1 MECLIKHLLHVYCC
15 TLLLSPY
22 IVIAAD
28 GSPKA
33 GNRIELEAMLDQV
46 RNNNQTAQMAMLT
59 AHKERVEWDHEG
71 GRLPLQSQY
80 GKVCFPAPPRC
91 PPPYPSAHQHAVQGK
106 PSQSNSAMD
115 SECSNL
121 GVDLLCMGASSED
134 WCRLLYC
141 AFLQRVGAPASHVCS
156 CRNGRNMKRVMG
168 QQ

>member
-1 MECLIKHLLHVYCC
+1 MECLITHLLHVYCC

-22 IVIAAD
+22 ILIAAD

-91 PPPYPSAHQHAVQGK
+91 PPLPLGTSACCAGQAKSGQLSHGLRMQQLRSRLALHGCLFRGLVSIA
-106 PSQSNSAMD
+106 
-115 SECSNL
+115 
-121 GVDLLCMGASSED
+121 LLCIPR
-134 WCRLLYC
+134 CPC
-141 AFLQRVGAPASHVCS
+141 ITCLQL
-156 CRNGRNMKRVMG
+156 
-168 QQ
+168 